1 MRGWG
6 DGGLRFWDA
15 KTRHLADEG
24 QESFPWPRTRDRGE
38 PQSNGL
44 TGGVES
50 WEVQVPKEFCDR
62 PCADLVLK
70 RPSESLAWVVAATF
84 ANTQART
91 VARTASPY
99 LQGRA
104 VGRSS

>member
-15 KTRHLADEG
+15 KTRHIADEG
-24 QESFPWPRTRDRGE
+24 QESFSWPRTRDRGE

-50 WEVQVPKEFCDR
+50 WDVQVPKEFCDR
-62 PCADLVLK
+62 PCADSSDA
-70 RPSESLAWVVAATF
+70 RAERAA
-84 ANTQART
+84 
-91 VARTASPY
+91 
-99 LQGRA
+99 GRA
-104 VGRSS
+104 TAQRPEWAGTAC